1 MISQY
6 AFATWQG
13 GCIVIFYDM
22 DGVLFD
28 TKNAVREAYNAV
40 GLNADNAKGRTW
52 REWLIPKYGV
62 DTAYRL
68 HRSKN
73 DRYVELIERGAVD
86 TLPAFRDMVYGID
99 KALHN
104 GVPSNI
110 GIATSAS
117 EEATRTLLQR
127 FLTVD
132 QISALRCVVFEAG
145 YVQKKHTLLAHT
157 PFAHG
162 GSDSTERYV
171 YVDDNEQAGC
181 GIVAEVNVRLDYPAW
196 EFLHF
201 DPRKYAAFLEQE
213 I

>member
-1 MISQY
+1 
-6 AFATWQG
+6 
-13 GCIVIFYDM
+13 VIFYDM

-68 HRSKN
+68 HRNKN
-73 DRYVELIERGAVD
+73 ERYIELIERGAVD

-117 EEATRTLLQR
+117 KEATRALLKQ
-127 FLTVD
+127 FLTAD

-145 YVQKKHTLLAHT
+145 YVQKKHTLLANT
-157 PFAHG
+157 PFEYG
-162 GSDSTERYV
+162 GVVLVDRYA
-171 YVDDNEQAGC
+171 YVDDNEEAGC
-181 GIVAEVNVRLDYPAW
+181 GIVSEVNERLGYPVW

-201 DPRKYAAFLEQE
+201 DLEKE
-213 I
+213 L

>member
-1 MISQY
+1 
-6 AFATWQG
+6 
-13 GCIVIFYDM
+13 VIFYDM

-68 HRSKN
+68 HRNKN

-104 GVPSNI
+104 GVASNT

-117 EEATRTLLQR
+117 KEATRALLKQ
-127 FLTVD
+127 FLTAD

-145 YVQKKHTLLAHT
+145 YVQKKHTLLANT
-157 PFAHG
+157 PFEYAG
-162 GSDSTERYV
+162 VVLVDRYV
-171 YVDDNEQAGC
+171 YVDDNEEAGC
-181 GIVAEVNVRLDYPAW
+181 GIVSEVNERLGYPVW

-201 DPRKYAAFLEQE
+201 DLEKE
-213 I
+213 M

>member
-1 MISQY
+1 
-6 AFATWQG
+6 
-13 GCIVIFYDM
+13 M

-68 HRSKN
+68 HRNKN
-73 DRYVELIERGAVD
+73 DRYVELVERGAVD

-104 GVPSNI
+104 GVASNT

-117 EEATRTLLQR
+117 REATRALLKQ
-127 FLTVD
+127 FLTAD

-145 YVQKKHTLLAHT
+145 YVQKKHTLLANT
-157 PFAHG
+157 PFEYG
-162 GSDSTERYV
+162 ESDLTDRYV

-181 GIVAEVNVRLDYPAW
+181 GIVSEVNERLGYPVW

-201 DPRKYAAFLEQE
+201 DLEKE
-213 I
+213 L

>member
-1 MISQY
+1 M
-6 AFATWQG
+6 
-13 GCIVIFYDM
+13 IFYDM
-22 DGVLFD
+22 DGVLFG

-68 HRSKN
+68 HRNKN

-117 EEATRTLLQR
+117 KEATRALLKQ
-127 FLTVD
+127 FLTAD
-132 QISALRCVVFEAG
+132 QINALRCVVFEAD
-145 YVQKKHTLLAHT
+145 YMQKKHTLLANT
-157 PFAHG
+157 PFAHN
-162 GSDSTERYV
+162 GSNSLERYV

-181 GIVAEVNVRLDYPAW
+181 GIVAEVNMRLGYPAW

-201 DPRKYAAFLEQE
+201 DPLKYAFLGEE

>member
-1 MISQY
+1 
-6 AFATWQG
+6 
-13 GCIVIFYDM
+13 M

-68 HRSKN
+68 HRNKN
-73 DRYVELIERGAVD
+73 ERYIELIERGAVRA
-86 TLPAFRDMVYGID
+86 LPPFWDMVHSID
-99 KALHN
+99 NMLQN
-104 GVPSNI
+104 GVAAKI

-117 EEATRTLLQR
+117 KEATRALLKQ
-127 FLTVD
+127 FLTAD
-132 QISALRCVVFEAG
+132 QINALRCVVFEAD
-145 YVQKKHTLLAHT
+145 YMQKKHTLLANT
-157 PFAHG
+157 PFAHN
-162 GSDSTERYV
+162 GSNSLERYV

-181 GIVAEVNVRLDYPAW
+181 GIVSEVNERLGYPVW

-201 DPRKYAAFLEQE
+201 DLEKE
-213 I
+213 L